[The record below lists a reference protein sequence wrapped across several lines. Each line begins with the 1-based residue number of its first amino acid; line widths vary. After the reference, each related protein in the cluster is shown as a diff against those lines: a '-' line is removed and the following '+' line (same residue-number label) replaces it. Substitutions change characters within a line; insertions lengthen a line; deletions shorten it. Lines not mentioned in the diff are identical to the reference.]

1 MGVGATVTV
10 AVATVG
16 GATIAVG
23 TALILVLVATE
34 EAGGT
39 GKQVTQGALV
49 LVFLLGRATGCA
61 AGEALGGASEHSTG
75 RTGLSSGAIATHV
88 LVWLVDVDG
97 LVLIVDIGVLGDEL
111 SVGAIG
117 LFEYNQGL
125 ASVALGD
132 FKLQVDLVLFLG
144 GCELL
149 F

>member
-10 AVATVG
+10 AIATVG
-16 GATIAVG
+16 GAAIAVG
-23 TALILVLVATE
+23 TALILVLVTAE

-61 AGEALGGASEHSTG
+61 AGEALGGTSEHGASG
-75 RTGLSSGAIATHV
+75 TGLSGGAVAAHI

-97 LVLIVDIGVLGDEL
+97 LVLVVDVIVLGDEL
-111 SVGAIG
+111 PVRAIG
-117 LFEYNQGL
+117 LFEHNQGL